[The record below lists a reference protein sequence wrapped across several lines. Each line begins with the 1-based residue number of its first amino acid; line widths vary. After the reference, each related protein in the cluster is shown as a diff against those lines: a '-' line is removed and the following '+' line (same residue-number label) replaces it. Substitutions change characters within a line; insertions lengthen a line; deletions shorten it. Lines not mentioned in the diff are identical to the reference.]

1 MNTRILVSYLCSWD
15 LFIFLCA
22 PLRLLTYIPINLFCT
37 EKSFGRH
44 EAFVWFELKTTS
56 GGIHTA
62 DYNCFLFPDDQ
73 VEAILCALD
82 YIEICNI
89 MSGLAKMFVNTDAG
103 AIIILHRP
111 WGIGIDSRNHV
122 SIEDSILRLLLAEI
136 IRGVVLKT
144 TRVPAIGLVP
154 TVEEEDD
161 PEHGV
166 NPHAAVIAAY
176 FIEVARRGNHVDK
189 RISSA
194 CARDAITDH
203 GVLACRQNNL
213 PRHSAHPDYPTG
225 EVGRNVWREE
235 HNGQRIR
242 ETDRQNNNTVI
253 WRLRSILSFL
263 ESKVHAESESLVLM
277 TVEEFLRE
285 DDRTDGTYRYRRS
298 SLLRSFPVGS
308 RTHDFLA
315 NHWNATRHNAGNTD
329 ATGHTT
335 EELSEYDGDF
345 QRLIRLQESKQVFLI
360 RENNAS
366 SQSPSQAV
374 LACAKE
380 RGWAVLT
387 VLTRDGARNKL
398 QAHESTPN
406 GTLANGKVRAIHQWN
421 PNYPTKATRGNGK
434 KVDGYVACIMDD
446 KDKM

>member
-1 MNTRILVSYLCSWD
+1 MFILLY
-15 LFIFLCA
+15 A
-22 PLRLLTYIPINLFCT
+22 PLRLLTYIPVNLFCT

-44 EAFVWFELKTTS
+44 EAFVWFELKTIS

-62 DYNCFLFPDDQ
+62 DYNCFLFPDDH

-82 YIEICNI
+82 YIEICII
-89 MSGLAKMFVNTDAG
+89 MSGLAKIFVNTDAG

-111 WGIGIDSRNHV
+111 WGIGIDSRNYV

-136 IRGVVLKT
+136 IRGVVFKT

-154 TVEEEDD
+154 TAEEGDD
-161 PEHGV
+161 PKHGV
-166 NPHAAVIAAY
+166 NPHAAITAAY
-176 FIEVARRGNHVDK
+176 FLEVARRGNHVDK
-189 RISSA
+189 KIAAA

-203 GVLACRQNNL
+203 ATLACVRNNL
-213 PRHSAHPDYPTG
+213 PRHSSHPDYPTG

-235 HNGQRIR
+235 RGGGQRIR
-242 ETDRQNNNTVI
+242 LTDRENSNTII
-253 WRLRSILSFL
+253 WRLRSILSFRDSEL
-263 ESKVHAESESLVLM
+263 HAKSEAEVLAA
-277 TVEEFLRE
+277 VEEFLKE
-285 DDRTDGTYRYRRS
+285 DDRADGTYRYRRS
-298 SLLRSFPVGS
+298 SLLKSFSVES
-308 RTHDFLA
+308 RTHDFLS
-315 NHWNATRHNAGNTD
+315 NNWNATRHNAGNAT
-329 ATGHTT
+329 ATGHTA
-335 EELSEYDGDF
+335 EELDEYEVEF
-345 QRLIRLQESKQVFLI
+345 QRLLQLQESKQVFLI

-366 SQSPSQAV
+366 SQDPSEAV

-387 VLTRDGARNKL
+387 LLTRDGARNKL
-398 QAHESTPN
+398 QAYESTPN

-434 KVDGYVACIMDD
+434 KIGGYVACIMDD